1 MFEFGR
7 PLFISQYLPSAYL
20 GSRMKQCKPFVIA
33 GFQLGLITPEVE
45 EVLKEY
51 AQVFVIKDQC
61 VTLVDTLN
69 TYDSRTKAV
78 AAVLKDMRS
87 QDKFLTLRGWRDEVS
102 QGLFYC

>member
-1 MFEFGR
+1 
-7 PLFISQYLPSAYL
+7 
-20 GSRMKQCKPFVIA
+20 MKQCKPFVIA